1 MTDSPEKIDEL
12 VALYI
17 TLRDWT
23 KSEKAKFEAKVAP
36 KKQAMEK
43 IEGHLQTLLTNTGQ
57 IRGACRTGSFYS
69 TTKYSASI
77 TDKETFK
84 RHVIGT
90 EAWDLLDLKANV
102 VAVRDFLKESP
113 GTPAEAIGIKLN
125 AIAKIGVRRPGA
137 GESDDD

>member
-1 MTDSPEKIDEL
+1 
-12 VALYI
+12 
-17 TLRDWT
+17 
-23 KSEKAKFEAKVAP
+23 
-36 KKQAMEK
+36 MEK
-43 IEGHLQTLLTNTGQ
+43 IEGHLQALLDKTGQ
-57 IRGACRTGSFYS
+57 IRGACKTGSFY
-69 TTKYSASI
+69 TKTKYSASI
-77 TDKETFK
+77 TNKETFK

-90 EAWDLLDLKANV
+90 ESWDLLDLKANV